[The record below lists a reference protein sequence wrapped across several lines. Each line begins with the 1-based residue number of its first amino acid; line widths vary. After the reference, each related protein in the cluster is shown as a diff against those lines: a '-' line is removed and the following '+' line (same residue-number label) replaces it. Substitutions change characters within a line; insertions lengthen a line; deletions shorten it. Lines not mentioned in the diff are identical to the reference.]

1 MEWIHQVFTKSPEIA
16 LFLSLAVGYF
26 IGQINFGKF
35 QLGGVGGSLL
45 AAVVISQFGV
55 QIDNGVKSVMFAIFI
70 YAVGYD
76 SGPQFFNSL
85 SRKTLREIAMAVFLA
100 VSALVTVLVCAK
112 LFGLNKGIAAGL
124 AGGALTQSAIIGTAG
139 DAIARLGL
147 PVAETKAL
155 QGDVAVA
162 YAVTYVFGSL
172 GAIIVCVNILPKF
185 MGQGLKEAAAEA
197 EKSLLGGA
205 PAHGAGQTA
214 AMPEL
219 VGRAYRVTGGSGAP
233 TRVGGADAGGL
244 AIKVASGVTD
254 TTDVMD
260 VTGAAGRTVAEIE
273 MAESD
278 MITIERIRRAGKV
291 VEPRPDVMLQA
302 DDIVLV
308 VGRREVMVTAASNI
322 GEEVADTDGISVVMQ
337 NRQGVFTRKGMN
349 HMTIAAVRTTV
360 DRDLRHGVFVQ
371 EIRRADQPL
380 PILPETK
387 LEHGD
392 VITFYGSPQDTKRA
406 VDAAGYELPA
416 TNKTDFIYMG
426 VGIVLGLLIGLIV
439 VNVGG
444 VPLTLGSGGGCLLA
458 GLVFGWMR
466 GKHPMYGVMPSAASQ
481 LMKDFGLAAFVAAV
495 GLNSGLAAVVTV
507 KNSGLTIFLLGAI
520 VTIVP
525 LVLTMFFGR
534 YVLRYTNAALL
545 AGALT
550 GSRSANP
557 AFGGVL
563 DKAESAVPT
572 VPFAITYALANV
584 LLTLLG
590 PLVVGLV

>member
-16 LFLSLAVGYF
+16 LFLSLAAGYF

-100 VSALVTVLVCAK
+100 VTALVTVLVCAK
-112 LFGLNKGIAAGL
+112 LFGLDKGIAAGL

-147 PVAETKAL
+147 PAAETKAM

-197 EKSLLGGA
+197 EKSLSGGSV
-205 PAHGAGQTA
+205 AHGGGQTA

-219 VGRAYRVTGGSGAP
+219 VGRAYRVTGGRAA
-233 TRVGGADAGGL
+233 TRAGSAHGTGLAFKAGPGGA
-244 AIKVASGVTD
+244 S
-254 TTDVMD
+254 
-260 VTGAAGRTVAEIE
+260 GAAGRTVAEIE
-273 MAESD
+273 LAESD
-278 MITIERIRRAGKV
+278 MITIERIRRAGKAI
-291 VEPRPDVMLQA
+291 EPRADVMLQA

-308 VGRREVMVTAASNI
+308 VGRREMMVAAAPNI

-380 PILPETK
+380 PILPETQ

-406 VDAAGYELPA
+406 VDAAGYELPV

-426 VGIVLGLLIGLIV
+426 VGIVIGLLIGLIV
-439 VNVGG
+439 VNVAG

-466 GKHPMYGVMPSAASQ
+466 GKHPMYGVMPPAASQ

-495 GLNSGLAAVVTV
+495 GLNSGLQAVVTV
-507 KNSGLTIFLLGAI
+507 KQSGLTIFLLGAI
-520 VTIVP
+520 VTILP
-525 LVLTMFFGR
+525 LVLTMLFGR
-534 YVLRYTNAALL
+534 YVLRNTNAALL
-545 AGALT
+545 AGALS

>member
-1 MEWIHQVFTKSPEIA
+1 MEWIHQIFTKSPEIA

-197 EKSLLGGA
+197 EKTLLGGA
-205 PAHGAGQTA
+205 VAHGAGQTA

-219 VGRAYRVTGGSGAP
+219 VGRAYRVTGGSSAIA
-233 TRVGGADAGGL
+233 RVGSTGGTDAAGL
-244 AIKVASGVTD
+244 AITPRSG
-254 TTDVMD
+254 DVG
-260 VTGAAGRTVAEIE
+260 VSGAAGRTVAEIE
-273 MAESD
+273 LAESD
-278 MITIERIRRAGKV
+278 MITIERIRRAGKAL
-291 VEPRPDVMLQA
+291 EPRPDVMLQV

-380 PILPETK
+380 PILPETQ

-439 VNVGG
+439 VDVAG

-458 GLVFGWMR
+458 GLLFGWMR

-507 KNSGLTIFLLGAI
+507 KNSGLTIFLLGAV
-520 VTIVP
+520 VTILP
-525 LVLTMFFGR
+525 LVLTMLFGR
-534 YVLRYTNAALL
+534 YVLKYTNAALL

>member
-100 VSALVTVLVCAK
+100 VSALVTVLICAK

-205 PAHGAGQTA
+205 VVQGAGQTA

-219 VGRAYRVTGGSGAP
+219 VGRAYRVTGGSGAAG
-233 TRVGGADAGGL
+233 RAGGADAGGL
-244 AIKVASGVTD
+244 AIKTASGGVGAS
-254 TTDVMD
+254 
-260 VTGAAGRTVAEIE
+260 GAAGRTVAEIE

-278 MITIERIRRAGKV
+278 MITIERIRRAGKA
-291 VEPRPDVMLQA
+291 VEPRPDVMLQV

-406 VDAAGYELPA
+406 VDAAGYELPI

-439 VNVGG
+439 VDVGG

-458 GLVFGWMR
+458 GLLFGWMR

-507 KNSGLTIFLLGAI
+507 KNSGLTIFLLGAV

-525 LVLTMFFGR
+525 LVLTMLFGR
-534 YVLRYTNAALL
+534 YVLKYTNAALL

>member
-1 MEWIHQVFTKSPEIA
+1 MDLIHSIFHKSPEIA

-45 AAVVISQFGV
+45 AAVVISQAGV
-55 QIDNGVKSVMFAIFI
+55 SIDNGVKAVMFAVFI

-76 SGPQFFNSL
+76 SGPGFFNSL
-85 SRKTLREIAMAVFLA
+85 NRKTLREIAMALFLA
-100 VSALVTVLVCAK
+100 ISALITVLICAK
-112 LFGLNKGIAAGL
+112 IFHLNKGLAAGL

-147 PVAETKAL
+147 PADEVKSL
-155 QGDVAVA
+155 QSDVAIA

-185 MGQGLKEAAAEA
+185 MGRDLRSAALDAEA
-197 EKSLLGGA
+197 KLAGGTPSRA
-205 PAHGAGQTA
+205 PGQLA
-214 AMPEL
+214 ALPEL
-219 VGRAYRVTGGSGAP
+219 VGRAFK
-233 TRVGGADAGGL
+233 VGP
-244 AIKVASGVTD
+244 
-254 TTDVMD
+254 
-260 VTGAAGRTVAEIE
+260 AAGRKVSEIE
-273 MAESD
+273 MAAQDFVS
-278 MITIERIRRAGKV
+278 IEKIRRAGKEIEPGPNV
-291 VEPRPDVMLQA
+291 VLAA

-308 VGRREVMVTAASNI
+308 VGRREGMVPVAPRI
-322 GEEVADTDGISVVMQ
+322 GTEISDVTDVSAVMQ
-337 NRQGVFTRKGMN
+337 TRQAVFTAKGLN
-349 HMTIAAVRTTV
+349 HTTIQKVRETV
-360 DRDLRHGVFVQ
+360 DRDLRHGVFLESITRVG
-371 EIRRADQPL
+371 QPV

-392 VITFYGSPQDTKRA
+392 VLTYFGSAKDTKRA
-406 VDAAGYELPA
+406 VAATGYELPYSI
-416 TNKTDFIYMG
+416 KTDFIYMG
-426 VGIVLGLLIGLIV
+426 IGMVIGLLIGLVV
-439 VNVGG
+439 VNIGG

-466 GKHPMYGVMPSAASQ
+466 GKHPMYGVMPPAASRLLQ
-481 LMKDFGLAAFVAAV
+481 DFGLAAFVSVV
-495 GLNSGLAAVVTV
+495 GLNSGLQAVTTIKQLGV
-507 KNSGLTIFLLGAI
+507 TIFLLGVV
-520 VTIVP
+520 VTLVP
-525 LVLTMFFGR
+525 LLLTMLFGR
-534 YVLRYTNAALL
+534 YVLRYDNAAIL
-545 AGALT
+545 AGALS

-572 VPFAITYALANV
+572 VPFAITYAIANV

>member
-1 MEWIHQVFTKSPEIA
+1 VDWIHQVFQKSPEIA

-45 AAVVISQFGV
+45 AAVVISQAGV
-55 QIDNGVKSVMFAIFI
+55 QIDNGVKAIMFAVFI

-85 SRKTLREIAMAVFLA
+85 NRKTLREIAMAVFLA
-100 VSALVTVLVCAK
+100 VISLVTVVVCAK
-112 LFGLNKGIAAGL
+112 VFGLNKGLAAGL

-147 PVAETKAL
+147 PVDQVKSL
-155 QGDVAVA
+155 QSDVAIA

-185 MGQGLKEAAAEA
+185 MGQGLKEASIEA
-197 EKSLLGGA
+197 EKGLRGSAATHGPGQASAL
-205 PAHGAGQTA
+205 PA
-214 AMPEL
+214 L
-219 VGRAYRVTGGSGAP
+219 VGRAFRVVA
-233 TRVGGADAGGL
+233 AG
-244 AIKVASGVTD
+244 
-254 TTDVMD
+254 
-260 VTGAAGRTVAEIE
+260 GRTVADIE
-273 MAESD
+273 LAEQD
-278 MITIERIRRAGKV
+278 MITIERIRRAGKP
-291 VEPRPDVMLQA
+291 VEPRPDVMLLA
-302 DDIVLV
+302 GDIVLV
-308 VGRREVMVTAASNI
+308 VGRREVMVSAAPLI
-322 GEEVADTDGISVVMQ
+322 GDEVADTDGVSVVMQ
-337 NRQGVFTRKGMN
+337 TRQGVFTKKGMN
-349 HMTIAAVRTTV
+349 HTTIAAVRTTV
-360 DRDLRHGVFVQ
+360 DRDLRHGIFIQ
-371 EIRRADQPL
+371 EIKRADQPL
-380 PILPETK
+380 PILPETV

-406 VDAAGYELPA
+406 VDAAGYELPYS
-416 TNKTDFIYMG
+416 NKTDFIYMG
-426 VGIVLGLLIGLIV
+426 VGIVLGLLMGLIV
-439 VNVGG
+439 VDVAGI
-444 VPLTLGSGGGCLLA
+444 PLTLGSGGGCLLA
-458 GLVFGWMR
+458 GLLFGWMR

-481 LMKDFGLAAFVAAV
+481 LLKDFGLAAFVAVV
-495 GLNSGLAAVVTV
+495 GLNSGLQAVVTV
-507 KNSGLTIFLLGAI
+507 KQSGMTIFLLGVF
-520 VTIVP
+520 VTLFP
-525 LVLTMFFGR
+525 LLLTMVFGR
-534 YVLRYTNAALL
+534 YVLRYNNAALL
-545 AGALT
+545 AGALS

>member
-1 MEWIHQVFTKSPEIA
+1 MEWLHQVFQKSPEIA
-16 LFLSLAVGYF
+16 LFLSLAAGYF

-35 QLGGVGGSLL
+35 QLGGVGGALL
-45 AAVVISQFGV
+45 AAVVISQVGV
-55 QIDNGVKSVMFAIFI
+55 QIDNGVKSVMFAVFI

-85 SRKTLREIAMAVFLA
+85 SRKTLREIAMAVFLSA
-100 VSALVTVLVCAK
+100 SALVTVLICAK
-112 LFGLNKGIAAGL
+112 LFGLSKGIAAGM

-147 PVAETKAL
+147 SAAETKAM

-185 MGQGLKEAAAEA
+185 MGQSLKDASIEA
-197 EKSLLGGA
+197 EKSLSGGGA
-205 PAHGAGQTA
+205 GHGPGQTA
-214 AMPEL
+214 ALPEL
-219 VGRAYRVTGGSGAP
+219 VGRAYRV
-233 TRVGGADAGGL
+233 
-244 AIKVASGVTD
+244 
-254 TTDVMD
+254 
-260 VTGAAGRTVAEIE
+260 GAAGAGASGKTVADIE
-273 MAESD
+273 LAQSD
-278 MITIERIRRAGKV
+278 MITIERIRRAGKA
-291 VEPRPDVMLQA
+291 VEPRPDVMLLA

-308 VGRREVMVTAASNI
+308 VGRREVMVVAAPHI

-349 HMTIAAVRTTV
+349 HTTIAAVRTTV

-371 EIRRADQPL
+371 EIHRAGQPL
-380 PILPETK
+380 PILPETQ

-406 VDAAGYELPA
+406 VDAAGYELPK
-416 TNKTDFIYMG
+416 TDKTDFIYMG
-426 VGIVLGLLIGLIV
+426 VGIVIGLLLGLIV
-439 VNVGG
+439 VDVGG

-481 LMKDFGLAAFVAAV
+481 LLKDFGLAAFVAVV
-495 GLNSGLAAVVTV
+495 GLNSGLQAVVTV
-507 KNSGLTIFLLGAI
+507 KSSGMTIFLLGAV
-520 VTIVP
+520 VTILP
-525 LVLTMFFGR
+525 LILTMLFGR
-534 YVLRYTNAALL
+534 YVLKYTNAALL
-545 AGALT
+545 AGALS

-557 AFGGVL
+557 AFGGIL

>member
-205 PAHGAGQTA
+205 LAHGAGQTT

-219 VGRAYRVTGGSGAP
+219 VGRAYRVTGGSGAAA
-233 TRVGGADAGGL
+233 RAGGADAGGL
-244 AIKVASGVTD
+244 VIKTASGEGGAG
-254 TTDVMD
+254 
-260 VTGAAGRTVAEIE
+260 GAAGRTVAEIE
-273 MAESD
+273 LAESD
-278 MITIERIRRAGKV
+278 MITIERIRRAGKAM
-291 VEPRPDVMLQA
+291 EPRPDVMLQV

-406 VDAAGYELPA
+406 VDAAGYELPI

-439 VNVGG
+439 VDVGG

-458 GLVFGWMR
+458 GLLFGWMR

-507 KNSGLTIFLLGAI
+507 KNSGLTIFLLGAV

-525 LVLTMFFGR
+525 LVLTMLFGR
-534 YVLRYTNAALL
+534 YVLKYTNAALL

>member
-1 MEWIHQVFTKSPEIA
+1 MDWLHTIFQKSPESA
-16 LFLSLAVGYF
+16 LFLSLAVGYL

-35 QLGGVGGSLL
+35 QLGGVGGSLI
-45 AAVVISQFGV
+45 AAVVVSQAGV
-55 QIDNGVKSVMFAIFI
+55 QIDNGVKSVMFAVFI

-76 SGPQFFNSL
+76 SGPQFFNSI

-100 VSALVTVLVCAK
+100 VTALASVIVCAK
-112 LFGLNKGIAAGL
+112 VFGLNKGLAAGL

-147 PVAETKAL
+147 PADQTKAL
-155 QGDVAVA
+155 QADVAIA

-185 MGQGLKEAAAEA
+185 MGQSLKDASIEA
-197 EKSLLGGA
+197 EKALAGGVA
-205 PAHGAGQTA
+205 GPGPGQISALPA
-214 AMPEL
+214 L
-219 VGRAYRVTGGSGAP
+219 VGRAYRVT
-233 TRVGGADAGGL
+233 AG
-244 AIKVASGVTD
+244 
-254 TTDVMD
+254 
-260 VTGAAGRTVAEIE
+260 GAAGRTIADIE
-273 MAESD
+273 VDDGD
-278 MITIERIRRAGKV
+278 MITVERIRRAGRAL
-291 VEPRPDVMLQA
+291 EPRPDIMLEA
-302 DDIVLV
+302 DDVVLV
-308 VGRREVMVTAASNI
+308 VGRREVMVNAAAHI

-337 NRQGVFTRKGMN
+337 KRQGVFTKRGMN
-349 HMTIAAVRTTV
+349 HTTIAAVRATV
-360 DRDLRHGVFVQ
+360 DRDMRHGVYLHGITRVGL
-371 EIRRADQPL
+371 PL
-380 PILPETK
+380 PVLPETV

-392 VITFYGSPQDTKRA
+392 VVTFYGSPQDTKRA
-406 VDAAGYELPA
+406 VDAAGYELPY
-416 TNKTDFIYMG
+416 TDKTDFIYMG
-426 VGIVLGLLIGLIV
+426 VGIVIGLLLGLVV

-444 VPLTLGSGGGCLLA
+444 IPLTLGSGGGCLLA

-466 GKHPMYGVMPSAASQ
+466 GKHPMYGVMPPAASQ
-481 LMKDFGLAAFVAAV
+481 LLKDFGLAAFVAVV
-495 GLNSGLAAVVTV
+495 GLNSGLQAVVTV
-507 KNSGLTIFLLGAI
+507 KQSGLTIFLLGVF
-520 VTIVP
+520 VTLFP
-525 LVLTMFFGR
+525 LVLTMLFGR
-534 YVLRYTNAALL
+534 YVLRYDNAALL

>member
-1 MEWIHQVFTKSPEIA
+1 MDWIHQVLTKSPEIA
-16 LFLSLAVGYF
+16 LFLSLAAGYF

-197 EKSLLGGA
+197 EKSLLGGSVA
-205 PAHGAGQTA
+205 RGAGQTSA
-214 AMPEL
+214 LPEL
-219 VGRAYRVTGGSGAP
+219 VGRAYRVTAGGSGAAAA
-233 TRVGGADAGGL
+233 RAGGVDP
-244 AIKVASGVTD
+244 AGQVIKAGLGGVNAG
-254 TTDVMD
+254 
-260 VTGAAGRTVAEIE
+260 GAAGRTVAEIE
-273 MAESD
+273 LAESD
-278 MITIERIRRAGKV
+278 MITIERIRRAGKAI
-291 VEPRPDVMLQA
+291 EPRPDVMLQV
-302 DDIVLV
+302 DDVVLV

-349 HMTIAAVRTTV
+349 HTTIAAVRTTV

-380 PILPETK
+380 PILPETQ

-406 VDAAGYELPA
+406 VDAAGYELPI

-439 VNVGG
+439 VSVGG

-507 KNSGLTIFLLGAI
+507 KNSGLTIFLLGAV
-520 VTIVP
+520 VTILP
-525 LVLTMFFGR
+525 LVLTMLFGR